1 MNKMKAAMIGFL
13 PQGGDPYPVLESY
26 AKIGYRAFEG
36 GDMLLKGDVSEN
48 LKRVQAI
55 GMEPISVHYNGSADV
70 DIGQLIQ
77 NAHAVGVEQVTCYC
91 GVAGAHRFSNDA
103 PYPTMDM
110 ILREAERFEKVAQ
123 ELKKEGL
130 TYCFHNHD
138 AEFVQCV
145 EGRPVIDLM
154 IENTPT
160 MKFEVDCGWVTYAGC
175 DPVAFMKS
183 LGDRFYAMHVKD
195 FTLGHVARP
204 DGHPT
209 SMPRFTT
216 PGTGVLKLAE
226 CLKCASEMGI
236 KHAIIEQ
243 DFQYNLTQ
251 LETLTAAYY
260 NMKETGYVL

>member
-1 MNKMKAAMIGFL
+1 MTKMKAAMIGFL
-13 PQGGDPYPVLESY
+13 PQGADPFPVLESY
-26 AKIGYRAFEG
+26 AKIGYKAFEG
-36 GDMLLKGDVSEN
+36 GDVLFKGDVKEN
-48 LKRVQAI
+48 LKRVNDF
-55 GMEPISVHYNGSADV
+55 GMEPISIHWGGNEDV
-70 DIGQLIQ
+70 DVNAIIERAHTIG
-77 NAHAVGVEQVTCYC
+77 VKQVTNYC
-91 GVAGAHRFSNDA
+91 GVAGSFRFSNTA
-103 PYPTMDM
+103 PKPDMDL
-110 ILREAERFEKVAQ
+110 ILREAEKFEKFAQ
-123 ELKKEGL
+123 ALKKEDI
-130 TYCFHNHD
+130 TFCFHNHD
-138 AEFVQCV
+138 AEFVQYV
-145 EGRPVIDLM
+145 DGRPVIELM
-154 IENTPT
+154 LENAPT
-160 MKFEVDCGWVTYAGC
+160 MKMEVDVGWVTYAGC